1 MAVAE
6 RATAPDDT
14 EGTTSGTSE
23 RPLTVKV
30 EDLHI
35 KYRVYED
42 RRPTLRQLVAR
53 GFKPRHYRE
62 IHAVRG
68 VCLEARQGESIGIIG
83 RNGSGKSTF
92 MQAVAG
98 LLPANSGH
106 VYAVDQPAILGV
118 NAALQKNLSGRRN
131 IVLGGMALGL
141 SRREVGER
149 MDDIIDFAGVRNSI
163 DLPLGTFS
171 SGMRARLHFS
181 IATAV
186 LPDILLI
193 DEALAVGDEDFR
205 VRSEARIKGLT
216 EGAGTVFLVSHSLSS
231 VIDTC
236 SRAVW
241 MDDGEF
247 LMDGDPEAVIKEYK
261 KATAANA

>member
-1 MAVAE
+1 MAE
-6 RATAPDDT
+6 R
-14 EGTTSGTSE
+14 TTSPGGTESTTSLTSE

-30 EDLHI
+30 TDLHI

-53 GFKPRHYRE
+53 GFKPRSYRE

-68 VCLEARQGESIGIIG
+68 VSLEARQGESIGIIG

-92 MQAVAG
+92 MQALAG

-118 NAALQKNLSGRRN
+118 NAALQKDLSGRRN
-131 IVLGGMALGL
+131 VVLGGMALGM
-141 SRREVGER
+141 SRRQVTER
-149 MDDIIDFAGVRNSI
+149 MDDIIDFAGVRDSI
-163 DLPLGTFS
+163 DLPLGTYS

-205 VRSEARIKGLT
+205 VRSEARIRGLT
-216 EGAGTVFLVSHSLSS
+216 QGAGTVFLVSHSLSS

-236 SRAVW
+236 SRAIW
-241 MDDGEF
+241 MDAGEF
-247 LMDGDPEAVIKEYK
+247 IMDGDPEKVIAEYK
-261 KATAANA
+261 KATTGNA